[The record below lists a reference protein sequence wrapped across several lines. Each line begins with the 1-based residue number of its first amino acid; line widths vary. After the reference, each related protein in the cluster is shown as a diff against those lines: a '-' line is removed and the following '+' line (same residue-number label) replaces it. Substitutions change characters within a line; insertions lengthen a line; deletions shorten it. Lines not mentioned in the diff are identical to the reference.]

1 MYLHIGKDCV
11 INNND
16 IIGLF
21 NLDYIGN
28 TKEYRSMKTYLQ
40 ENKMLE
46 DISNNQEKT
55 FILLEKNKKINAY
68 ISNISASSIRKRKM

>member
-11 INNND
+11 INSND

-28 TKEYRSMKTYLQ
+28 TKEYRNMKAYLQ

-55 FILLEKNKKINAY
+55 FILLENNKKINAY
-68 ISNISASSIRKRKM
+68 ILNISVSSIRKRKM

>member
-28 TKEYRSMKTYLQ
+28 TKEYRSMKKYLQ
-40 ENKMLE
+40 ENKVLE

-55 FILLEKNKKINAY
+55 FILLENNKKINAY

>member
-16 IIGLF
+16 IIGIF
-21 NLDYIGN
+21 TIDYIGN
-28 TKEYRSMKTYLQ
+28 TKEYRNMKNHLE
-40 ENKMLE
+40 ENKCFE

-55 FILLEKNKKINAY
+55 FILLEKNKKIKAY
-68 ISNISASSIRKRKM
+68 ISNISVSSIKKRKM